1 MEKVESLYFNET
13 GFGQNIKNDFCLCC
27 LIVNDVLFQYTC
39 TQKRHKSKLLFRE
52 VARLEVNALHESVFE
67 FGVFPSVYLN
77 RNVSYICEHMAVN
90 YMQDL
95 IKKRMTH

>member
-1 MEKVESLYFNET
+1 MFYSNT
-13 GFGQNIKNDFCLCC
+13 RAR
-27 LIVNDVLFQYTC
+27 
-39 TQKRHKSKLLFRE
+39 KRDIILFRE